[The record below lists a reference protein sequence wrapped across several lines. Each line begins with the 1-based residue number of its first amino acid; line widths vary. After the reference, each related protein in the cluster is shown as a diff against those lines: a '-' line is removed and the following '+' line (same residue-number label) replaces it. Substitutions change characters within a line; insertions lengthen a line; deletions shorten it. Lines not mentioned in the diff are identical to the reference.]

1 MPRMKTSKK
10 QTEPTREALV
20 FHAMYLMS
28 VIDGEASSPEFQ
40 VVKALLTTLPGF
52 ARSPI
57 SDLVKASKKLVA
69 EHGGVV
75 ESLAALTSI
84 KDAACRRKC
93 YLLCAE
99 VAYASGDISKVEAH
113 LLASM
118 ARLLKLKPAE
128 TKAILKTLAIKYAD

>member
-1 MPRMKTSKK
+1 MKTSKK
-10 QTEPTREALV
+10 TTEPTREALV

-28 VIDGEASSPEFQ
+28 VIDGETNASEFQ
-40 VVKALLTTLPGF
+40 VVKALLTTMPGF
-52 ARSPI
+52 ARS
-57 SDLVKASKKLVA
+57 SVGELVKASKKLVA

-75 ESLAALTSI
+75 ESLAALTAL
-84 KDAACRRKC
+84 KDATCRRKC

-128 TKAILKTLAIKYAD
+128 TKAILKVLAIKYAD